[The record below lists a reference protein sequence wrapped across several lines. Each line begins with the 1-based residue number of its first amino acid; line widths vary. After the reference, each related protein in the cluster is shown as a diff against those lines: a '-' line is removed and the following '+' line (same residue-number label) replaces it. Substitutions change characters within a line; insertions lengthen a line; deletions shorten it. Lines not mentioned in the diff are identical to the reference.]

1 MPTQRVLL
9 LPVEFLYKVGL
20 LVQGVDESEN
30 AKKELTINK
39 TDMEQN
45 NNTTSLVALDGAK
58 QNFAIAMQEAQSLDI
73 VNNMAAAFD
82 AAIIVN
88 KLESILTDE
97 VMDMVFMPLMNKKIG
112 FKTDRDPNRTDKRT
126 GVAPKPYSRDVV
138 RTCIIDGAANGL
150 LPMGNQ
156 WNIIS
161 GTMYPT
167 KEGFTALLAKMKT
180 TMGLIY
186 SFEFDPETTAK
197 SSDPNYVA
205 IPCRISYRTNRED
218 LKGWFKYVAM
228 VKSNGET
235 STTDQLRGK
244 AERKCKRAFY
254 EFLTGLDLGDADAT
268 ETVDVTYT
276 ELRDKP
282 TNEAAAKSAAQKVK
296 EMLEKKKA
304 AADAAE
310 QDKELME
317 RNMAPA
323 AGETPTPNGMTEEQI
338 EAEMQRVADVQQTLN
353 MEGGEK

>member
-1 MPTQRVLL
+1 
-9 LPVEFLYKVGL
+9 
-20 LVQGVDESEN
+20 
-30 AKKELTINK
+30 
-39 TDMEQN
+39 MEQN
-45 NNTTSLVALDGAK
+45 NNTSLVALDSAK
-58 QNFAIAMQEAQSLDI
+58 QNFAVAMQEAQSLDI

-88 KLESILTDE
+88 KLEAVLTDE
-97 VMDMVFMPLMNKKIG
+97 VMDKVFMPLMNKKIG
-112 FKTDRDPNRTDKRT
+112 FRTDRDPSRPDRRT

-167 KEGFTALLAKMKT
+167 KEGFTALLAKMKS

-197 SSDPNYVA
+197 SSDPSYVA

-218 LKGWFKYVAM
+218 LKGWFKYIAM

-268 ETVDVTYT
+268 EVVDVTYT
-276 ELRDKP
+276 EVSSKHDD
-282 TNEAAAKSAAQKVK
+282 AAKSAKEKAR
-296 EMLEKKKA
+296 EMLAKRKA
-304 AADAAE
+304 TDVAA
-310 QDKELME
+310 QDDELRT

-323 AGETPTPNGMTEEQI
+323 TEETPNGMTEEQI
-338 EAEMQRVADVQQTLN
+338 EAEMQAVADAQTTLN
-353 MEGGEK
+353 MGE

>member
-1 MPTQRVLL
+1 
-9 LPVEFLYKVGL
+9 
-20 LVQGVDESEN
+20 
-30 AKKELTINK
+30 
-39 TDMEQN
+39 MEQN
-45 NNTTSLVALDGAK
+45 NNTSLVALNDAK
-58 QNFAIAMQEAQSLDI
+58 ENFAVAMQEAQSLDI

-88 KLESILTDE
+88 KLEAVLTDE
-97 VMDMVFMPLMNKKIG
+97 VMDKVFMPLMNKKIG
-112 FKTDRDPNRTDKRT
+112 FRTDRDPSRPDRRT
-126 GVAPKPYSRDVV
+126 GVAPKPYSREVV

-167 KEGFTALLAKMKT
+167 KEGFTALLAKMKS

-197 SSDPNYVA
+197 SSDPSYVA

-218 LKGWFKYVAM
+218 LKGWFKYIAM

-268 ETVDVTYT
+268 EVVDVTYT
-276 ELRDKP
+276 EVSSKP
-282 TNEAAAKSAAQKVK
+282 ADAAKSAK
-296 EMLEKKKA
+296 EKA
-304 AADAAE
+304 KDLLAKRKAADAAA
-310 QDKELME
+310 QDDELRA
-317 RNMAPA
+317 RNMAPVA
-323 AGETPTPNGMTEEQI
+323 DEAPNGMTEEQI
-338 EAEMQRVADVQQTLN
+338 EAEMQAVADAQQTLN
-353 MEGGEK
+353 MGE

>member
-1 MPTQRVLL
+1 
-9 LPVEFLYKVGL
+9 
-20 LVQGVDESEN
+20 
-30 AKKELTINK
+30 
-39 TDMEQN
+39 MEQN
-45 NNTTSLVALDGAK
+45 NNTSLVALNDAK
-58 QNFAIAMQEAQSLDI
+58 ENFAVAMQEAQSLDI

-88 KLESILTDE
+88 KLEAVLTDE
-97 VMDMVFMPLMNKKIG
+97 VMDKVFMPLMNKKIG
-112 FKTDRDPNRTDKRT
+112 FRTDRDPSRPDRRT
-126 GVAPKPYSRDVV
+126 GVAPKPYGRDVV

-167 KEGFTALLAKMKT
+167 KEGFTALLAKMKS

-197 SSDPNYVA
+197 SSDPSYVA

-218 LKGWFKYVAM
+218 LKGWFKYIAM

-268 ETVDVTYT
+268 EVVDVTYT
-276 ELRDKP
+276 EVSSKTTDTQNSAKM
-282 TNEAAAKSAAQKVK
+282 AAEKVK
-296 EMLEKKKA
+296 ELLAKRRYEK
-304 AADAAE
+304 E
-310 QDKELME
+310 S
-317 RNMAPA
+317 PA
-323 AGETPTPNGMTEEQI
+323 TEEEAMNPNGMSDEQI
-338 EAEMQRVADVQQTLN
+338 EADLTAVAAEQQTIN
-353 MEGGEK
+353 MGE

>member
-1 MPTQRVLL
+1 
-9 LPVEFLYKVGL
+9 
-20 LVQGVDESEN
+20 
-30 AKKELTINK
+30 
-39 TDMEQN
+39 MEQN
-45 NNTTSLVALDGAK
+45 NNTSLVALDSAK
-58 QNFAIAMQEAQSLDI
+58 QNFAVAMQEAQSLDI

-88 KLESILTDE
+88 KLEAILTDE

-112 FKTDRDPNRTDKRT
+112 FHTDRDPSRPDRRT
-126 GVAPKPYSRDVV
+126 GVTPKPYSREVV

-150 LPMGNQ
+150 LPTGNQ

-167 KEGFTALLAKMKT
+167 KEGFTALLAKMKS

-197 SSDPNYVA
+197 SSDPSYVA
-205 IPCRISYRTNRED
+205 IPCRIPYRTNRED
-218 LKGWFKYVAM
+218 LKGWFKYIAM

-268 ETVDVTYT
+268 EVVDVTYT
-276 ELRDKP
+276 EVSSKP
-282 TNEAAAKSAAQKVK
+282 ADAAKSAKEKAK
-296 EMLEKKKA
+296 EMLAKRKATDA
-304 AADAAE
+304 AA
-310 QDKELME
+310 QDDELRA

-323 AGETPTPNGMTEEQI
+323 AEETPNGMSEEQI
-338 EAEMQRVADVQQTLN
+338 EAEMQAVADEQQTLN
-353 MEGGEK
+353 MGE